1 MILARA
7 LRPGKAGYAACWHK
21 DRGRSVWD
29 RELGSLK
36 AANFGSQGSGFKSLL
51 WRMQNGELDG
61 YRAKLFVLNLGA
73 ADQITNPFD
82 DRTAEFVAGC
92 SSLIGEIRAPQPQAK
107 LLLLAGSP
115 RGQLTRESW
124 REIAEANAG
133 VFAQLADDETVFY
146 ADFGE
151 RFYQP
156 DGPYNGEYWGMPGP
170 PALALKCRYSS
181 CGPKSF
187 SPGSTASFADTAEPR
202 CQ

>member
-1 MILARA
+1 
-7 LRPGKAGYAACWHK
+7 
-21 DRGRSVWD
+21 
-29 RELGSLK
+29 
-36 AANFGSQGSGFKSLL
+36 
-51 WRMQNGELDG
+51 MQNGELDG

-107 LLLLAGSP
+107 LLLRAGSP

-156 DGPYNGEYWGMPGP
+156 EALTTESIGGCQDR
-170 PALALKCRYSS
+170 PASALKCRYSS
-181 CGPKSF
+181 YGPKSF